1 MEKIQMDF
9 DVPKTARDLTT
20 KIEEMRTH
28 GEQDTIGEVIEMYI
42 KMAFQSGRHEALMSI
57 ASKII

>member
-1 MEKIQMDF
+1 MDF